1 MLLMEKKLLT
11 GARTDDEG
19 SKLCLVIQLG
29 DGIRVQYAVES
40 EREAIALYTY
50 YSQMHPHL
58 SHQISQ
64 N

>member
-11 GARTDDEG
+11 GARAEDEG
-19 SKLCLVIQLG
+19 SNLCLIIQLG
-29 DGIRVQYAVES
+29 DGIRVQYAVEN
-40 EREAIALYTY
+40 RQEAIALYSF

-58 SHQISQ
+58 SRQISQ

>member
-11 GARTDDEG
+11 GARAEDE
-19 SKLCLVIQLG
+19 SSSLCLVIQLG
-29 DGIRVQYAVES
+29 DGIRVQYAVENKQ
-40 EREAIALYTY
+40 EAIALYTY

>member
-11 GARTDDEG
+11 GARAEEEG
-19 SKLCLVIQLG
+19 SKLCLIIQLG
-29 DGIRVQYAVES
+29 DGIRVQYAVENKQ
-40 EREAIALYTY
+40 EAIALYNF

-58 SHQISQ
+58 SRQMAQ

>member
-1 MLLMEKKLLT
+1 MLLTEKKLLT
-11 GARTDDEG
+11 GAREDES

-29 DGIRVQYAVES
+29 DGIRVQYAVDS
-40 EREAIALYTY
+40 EREAIALYTF

-58 SHQISQ
+58 THQISQ